1 MNRLAN
7 ATSPYLLQ
15 HADNPVDWWPWGEEV
30 FEEARRRDVPILL
43 SIGYAACHWCHV
55 MAHESFEDEAIAAL
69 MNEKYVCVK
78 VDREERPDVD
88 AVYMAAT
95 QAMTGGGGW
104 PMTVFATPDGKP
116 FQAGTYYPPAPRH
129 GLPSFQQLLIAVGRA
144 WGDIREDVLRAGD
157 GLVAELAHNARVV
170 AGAEGVPDAGAL
182 VAAVGVL
189 GREFDG
195 ERGGF
200 GGAPK
205 FPPSMTLE
213 QLLRHHARM
222 GAAGAGAL
230 DMVRQTC
237 EAMARGGMYDQLGG
251 GFARYSVDA
260 AWVVPHF
267 EKMLYDNA
275 LLLRV
280 YLHLWRAT
288 GDALA
293 LRVVNETAD
302 WMLRELW
309 LDGDGGFASSLDAD
323 TDGVEG
329 KFYAWDAEQL
339 EAVLGAQDAAWAAAL
354 FAVTPEGTFE
364 HGLSVLQLLQDPDE
378 ADAERFQSVRSRL
391 FEARREQRTAPGR
404 DDKAV
409 AAWNGLAVAALAEAG
424 ALTGRSELV
433 AAARQTA
440 AMLER
445 VHWDDKTARLT
456 RTSRDGVAGAQNPG
470 VLEDYADVAEGLLA
484 LYAVTGEPRWFGFA
498 GRLLDVVLDE
508 FRDESGLF
516 YDTAGDAEALIF
528 RPADP
533 TDNATPGGTSA
544 AAGALLTYAALT
556 GSGRHR
562 EAAEQALQFTG
573 ALAEK
578 APRFAGWGLAVAEAL
593 ADGPREVAIV
603 GEWDGVELD
612 GVERDGGEGSSQAFR
627 ELHLTA
633 LRSTAP
639 GLVIAVTPPS
649 AAAKDAPASSDHDHT
664 TLPELLSDRPTI
676 NGEPAAYVCR
686 GFVCQAPTTEVT
698 SLATELG

>member
-1 MNRLAN
+1 MNRLAD

-15 HADNPVDWWPWGEEV
+15 HADNPVDWYQWGEEA
-30 FEEARRRDVPILL
+30 FAEARRRDVPLL
-43 SIGYAACHWCHV
+43 ISIGYAACHWCHV
-55 MAHESFEDEAIAAL
+55 MAHESFEDEATAAL

-116 FQAGTYYPPAPRH
+116 FQAGTYYPPVARH
-129 GLPSFQQLLIAVGRA
+129 GLPAFQQLLVAVDRA

-157 GLVAELAHNARVV
+157 GLAAELAHHARVV
-170 AGAEGVPDAGAL
+170 AGAEGVPDAQAL
-182 VAAVGVL
+182 GAAVGAL
-189 GREFDG
+189 RLEFDG
-195 ERGGF
+195 EHGGF

-213 QLLRHHARM
+213 QLLRHHART
-222 GAAGAGAL
+222 GDADAL
-230 DMVRQTC
+230 AMVRQTC

-251 GFARYSVDA
+251 GFARYSVDE

-275 LLLRV
+275 LLLRA

-293 LRVVNETAD
+293 LRVVNESAD

-329 KFYAWDAEQL
+329 KFYAWDADQL
-339 EAVLGAQDAAWAAAL
+339 EAVLGQEDAAWAATA
-354 FAVTPEGTFE
+354 FDVTADGTFE
-364 HGLSVLQLLQDPDE
+364 HGLSVLQLLQDPD
-378 ADAERFQSVRSRL
+378 DAERFRSVRSRL
-391 FEARREQRTAPGR
+391 FEARRDERTAPGR

-424 ALTGRSELV
+424 ALTGRPELV
-433 AAARQTA
+433 TAARQTA
-440 AMLER
+440 EMLER
-445 VHWDDKTARLT
+445 VHWDDKAKRLT

-484 LYAVTGEPRWFGFA
+484 LYAVTGEPRWFAFA
-498 GRLLDVVLDE
+498 GRLLDVVLDN

-516 YDTAGDAEALIF
+516 YDTADDAETLIF

-544 AAGALLTYAALT
+544 AAAALLTYAALT

-562 EAAEQALQFTG
+562 EAAEQALRFTG

-578 APRFAGWGLAVAEAL
+578 APRFAGWGLAAAEAL

-603 GEWDGVELD
+603 GEWSGEAKDGD
-612 GVERDGGEGSSQAFR
+612 EGAFR
-627 ELHLTA
+627 ALHQAA
-633 LRSTAP
+633 LRSSAP
-639 GLVIAVTPPS
+639 GLVIAVTPPME
-649 AAAKDAPASSDHDHT
+649 AAGAAEAPGAGTQPQPDPA
-664 TLPELLSDRPTI
+664 TLPELLHDRPTI
-676 NGEPAAYVCR
+676 AGGPAAYVCR
-686 GFVCQAPTTEVT
+686 GFVCQAPTTDV
-698 SLATELG
+698 SELMAQLD